1 MISDLQPQFRPYK
14 VSSPM
19 KFRAAAMG
27 TSSPGLS
34 YAATRR
40 VLLAMVSAMIEKNS
54 LVRYA
59 FAQYEST
66 YSIGRLQVN
75 M

>member
-1 MISDLQPQFRPYK
+1 
-14 VSSPM
+14 M

-27 TSSPGLS
+27 VSSFGLS

-40 VLLAMVSAMIEKNS
+40 VSSAMVSAMIEKNS

-66 YSIGRLQVN
+66 
-75 M
+75 